1 MPDIL
6 FCPFIRI
13 FPIFVFDNNYRV
25 LFIKNGKEM
34 KTKLI
39 YLFAVLCSAGAF
51 TACSNNNGGDDPQPD
66 VPILLKGEN
75 IYSGDKLA
83 LTYSDAVMP
92 GKQIKFATTDG
103 KTGTLTMSGTLDI
116 LSLLQSKSNNTAS
129 SMSIPGVIPGET
141 TTIISNIELKQSGNK
156 YTFAGK
162 EEKENR
168 SVEFTGEVD
177 STKLTLSVNVKMTI
191 PQDLIGSW
199 NLKIY
204 DGQQSFPIYAA
215 WTSGKN
221 FNVGREITP
230 QELVSTI
237 LNIPVVGEKNPYQ
250 LLNAV
255 LEKVTFQTDGNII
268 ASYSKGEN
276 INNPQWVDSP
286 VNMAQYYVKDNTIYL
301 LLNPTMILSA
311 FGTKAETATPMDKVI
326 ANLIEIALPMLGT
339 GFPLTYKMDGQN
351 LTVYADTKLVMSL
364 LNAVSPLLEDQEFI
378 QGIIAKMPSNLQQMM
393 QAVFAQLPEVLA
405 LTQQFEVGINLN
417 KQ

>member
-1 MPDIL
+1 
-6 FCPFIRI
+6 
-13 FPIFVFDNNYRV
+13 
-25 LFIKNGKEM
+25 M

-39 YLFAVLCSAGAF
+39 YLFAVLCSTGAF

-116 LSLLQSKSNNTAS
+116 LSLLQSKSDNTAS
-129 SMSIPGVIPGET
+129 SISMPGVIPGEI

-177 STKLTLSVNVKMTI
+177 STKLTLSLKVEMTV

-199 NLKIY
+199 NLKTY
-204 DGQQSFPIYAA
+204 DGQQSLPIYAA

-237 LNIPVVGEKNPYQ
+237 LNIPFVGEKNPYQ

-255 LEKVTFQTDGNII
+255 LEKVTFRTDGNIV

-301 LLNPTMILSA
+301 LLNPTILLSA
-311 FGTKAETATPMDKVI
+311 LGTKAETATPMDKVI
-326 ANLIEIALPMLGT
+326 ANLMEVALPLLGT
-339 GFPLTYKMDGQN
+339 GFPLAYKMEGQN

-364 LNAVSPLLEDQEFI
+364 LNAVSPLLEDQEFM

-405 LTQQFEVGINLN
+405 STQQFEVGINLN